1 MTTADGSRITKFTG
15 SQQGPAFM
23 LSLKLDSGT
32 KVDIDLVAA
41 FSFEPQSF
49 QKFPGKWLIL
59 DNATRQFLNPMI
71 YPLHRLKLNTK
82 TQKKIC
88 RLNENLTTFIYTLT
102 GATSKQ
108 KEKKKFSLLKCIQ
121 KSNVFKKK

>member
-49 QKFPGKWLIL
+49 QKFPGKWIIPEN
-59 DNATRQFLNPMI
+59 DTRQFWPALTMVAFCDFCPKI
-71 YPLHRLKLNTK
+71 IWDKSQFLIPISNTSGK
-82 TQKKIC
+82 NKGTI
-88 RLNENLTTFIYTLT
+88 I
-102 GATSKQ
+102 
-108 KEKKKFSLLKCIQ
+108 
-121 KSNVFKKK
+121 

>member
-49 QKFPGKWLIL
+49 QKFPGKWIIL

-71 YPLHRLKLNTK
+71 YPLHRLKPNT
-82 TQKKIC
+82 
-88 RLNENLTTFIYTLT
+88 
-102 GATSKQ
+102 
-108 KEKKKFSLLKCIQ
+108 
-121 KSNVFKKK
+121 

>member
-49 QKFPGKWLIL
+49 QKFPGKWIIPE
-59 DNATRQFLNPMI
+59 NANRQFFNPN
-71 YPLHRLKLNTK
+71 R
-82 TQKKIC
+82 Q
-88 RLNENLTTFIYTLT
+88 ENLVAFILRNNR
-102 GATSKQ
+102 
-108 KEKKKFSLLKCIQ
+108 LLKVTLSQ
-121 KSNVFKKK
+121 DVFSI